1 MSFSGDG
8 LAVVEDIFGLM
19 RVEGCMPP
27 HVPSPRPGPCKGS
40 KAKKAVTKAIK
51 KPAAKKTSGKT
62 SLDQKIAKPKALP
75 TAPPSQPASTPEK
88 TPGTGKARKIST
100 AEAEAMQDNMLA
112 GNQWNKR
119 QKDALKEY
127 SAYFYTEMNGLLRGQ
142 TLVYD
147 EDLYTEDDVKK
158 AIRNTLE
165 GLRPLPEPVTVY
177 RNVDARALL
186 GRRIPDAGER
196 LAALKELAGQTR
208 QERGFSSTSIHDDL
222 TDFGN
227 EIQLEMEVPAGTPA
241 AFLRRVSESPNEDE
255 LLLAPGMHYEFVGEP
270 TTGANGQLV
279 MKVKV
284 TAP

>member
-19 RVEGCMPP
+19 RVEGCLPP
-27 HVPSPRPGPCKGS
+27 HVAAPRKGPCPGS
-40 KAKKAVTKAIK
+40 KAKKAAGKALR

-62 SLDQKIAKPKALP
+62 SLDQKIAQQKAVP
-75 TAPPSQPASTPEK
+75 TTPPGQPGSTPEK
-88 TPGTGKARKIST
+88 TPGNGQPRKIST
-100 AEAEAMQDNMLA
+100 AEAEAMQDQMLA
-112 GNQWNKR
+112 SNPWTKP

-127 SAYFYTEMNGLLRGQ
+127 SAFFYTEMNGLLRGH
-142 TLVYD
+142 TIVYD
-147 EDLYTEDDVKK
+147 EDLYTEEDVKK
-158 AIRNTLE
+158 AIRSTLE

-186 GRRIPDAGER
+186 GRRIPDAAER
-196 LAALKELAGQTR
+196 LTALKELTGQTR

-227 EIQLEMEVPAGTPA
+227 EIQLAIEVPAGTPA
-241 AFLRRVSESPNEDE
+241 AFLRRISESPNEDE
-255 LLLAPGMHYEFVGEP
+255 LLLTPGMNYEFVSEP
-270 TTGANGQLV
+270 EKEASGRIV
-279 MKVKV
+279 MKVKA